1 VRKPSR
7 TLRLAFVAALAVPT
21 FAQTSPDEKA
31 LGLLEDG
38 RAYWAK
44 KQYKQ
49 ALDNFNTIVTGF
61 QQTESVDDAWL
72 EIGRYRLEVENDPD
86 KAREAFDRVAKSYP
100 QSDGAPGAYYYL
112 GLLTMNRALAPA
124 EIDDAI
130 AQFARVQR
138 LYPRSEWVP
147 RALYASGL
155 AQRKAGRYAEAV
167 EAERRVTL
175 EHPTSDVAAAAQF
188 QIGHCLALQGEARAA
203 MEEFQHVRN
212 RFPDSPWAGQALLRT
227 TALYRLYGGDKPAF
241 ALDTAYAVG
250 AGDLLKDVQA
260 ILMTPERTMWIASD
274 KVKSAV
280 PVALDGSRGRSL
292 VAENL
297 RTLTL
302 SPRGDV
308 VLAARSAVRIG
319 PKDVQSFAAPTDKPG
334 ELETL
339 DRIEAA
345 AIGPS
350 GDLFVSDGKRNRVL
364 RYSPAFE
371 WKGVFPDSRE
381 REVRRIELDGEGG
394 IVLLDEREKS
404 VRVYDEAGKSLRAIA
419 AKGAGYELK
428 KPQDVAV
435 DFLRNVYVADAESGV
450 LVFSPAGALLATLGG
465 TELRRAAAITLDA
478 DGAVLVYDDKA
489 ERVWR
494 FK

>member
-1 VRKPSR
+1 VKR
-7 TLRLAFVAALAVPT
+7 AWVVAAVALVALGAR
-21 FAQTSPDEKA
+21 AQTAPDEQA

-72 EIGRYRLEVENDPD
+72 EIGRYQLEVEGDPD
-86 KAREAFDRVAKSYP
+86 KAREAFDRVAKGYP

-130 AQFARVQR
+130 AQFGRVQR
-138 LYPRSEWVP
+138 LYPRSDWVP

-188 QIGHCLALQGEARAA
+188 QIGHCLALQGEYRQA

-212 RFPDSPWAGQALLRT
+212 RFSDSPWAGQALLRT
-227 TALYRLYGGDKPAF
+227 TALYRLYGGDKPSF
-241 ALDTAYAVG
+241 SVDPAYAAG
-250 AGDLLKDVQA
+250 AGDLLKDVSA
-260 ILMTPERTMWIASD
+260 ILMTPDRTLWIASD
-274 KVKSAV
+274 KVRSAV
-280 PVALDGSRGRSL
+280 PVAPDGARGASL
-292 VAENL
+292 SGENL
-297 RTLTL
+297 RSLSL
-302 SPRGDV
+302 SPRNEI

-319 PKDVQSFAAPTDKPG
+319 ARDIKSFAAPNDGG
-334 ELETL
+334 EIEVL

-345 AIGPS
+345 AVTQGGGILVA
-350 GDLFVSDGKRNRVL
+350 DAKRKRVL
-364 RYSPAFE
+364 RYDAKFE
-371 WKGVFPDSRE
+371 FKGVFPDARARE
-381 REVRRIELDGEGG
+381 IRRITLDGEGG
-394 IVLLDEREKS
+394 VVFLDTDEKT
-404 VRVYDEAGKSLRAIA
+404 VRVYDEAGKLLRSIA
-419 AKGAGYELK
+419 ARGAGYELK
-428 KPQDVAV
+428 KPQDVAI
-435 DFLRNVYVADAESGV
+435 DSFRNTYVADGEAGV
-450 LVFSPAGALLATLGG
+450 FVFGPAGALLASLASP
-465 TELRRAAAITLDA
+465 ELRRAGALTLDS
-478 DGAVLVYDDKA
+478 DGSVLVYDEKA
-489 ERVWR
+489 ERIVK